1 MWTMAALVS
10 VLVLALAGPDAT
22 PAPLSPA
29 ADNDAIYAAIVAG
42 DPTLTTSPE
51 PLGSLVAATELAEK
65 RLRQAGDADDA
76 EDLLMLVAQ
85 GRRAAHERTGDAVH
99 LCRLVAA
106 ADHVLGREALPLRLS
121 AAASDFREEA
131 RQGLGSQRCEGAP
144 PPAPA
149 QGSPPPSPPDRGAVV
164 VTPKPE
170 PPPIRPVDRHDRRR
184 LQAGVGTLVPGLVM
198 FAPMAALLA
207 VRVDARGDL
216 ADLNAA
222 TAMRP
227 ATDTEIRQA
236 DALHDRFTTT
246 TVAAAALGVTGG
258 ALVVTGAVL
267 LAVKRR
273 STRAALAP
281 WGGGGIGGL
290 VLQGRF

>member
-10 VLVLALAGPDAT
+10 VLVLALAGPDV

-42 DPTLTTSPE
+42 DPTLTTSPA
-51 PLGSLVAATELAEK
+51 PLGSLVAATELAEE
-65 RLRQAGDADDA
+65 RLRQADDADDA
-76 EDLLMLVAQ
+76 EDLLMLAAQ
-85 GRRAAHERTGDAVH
+85 GRRAAHERTGDARH

-106 ADHVLGREALPLRLS
+106 ADHVLGREGLPLRLS

-131 RQGLGSQRCEGAP
+131 RQGLGSQRCEETP
-144 PPAPA
+144 SPAPI
-149 QGSPPPSPPDRGAVV
+149 QESPSPSAGDRGTVA

-170 PPPIRPVDRHDRRR
+170 PIRPVDRHDRRR
-184 LQAGVGTLVPGLVM
+184 LQAGVGTLIPGLVM

-207 VRVDARGDL
+207 VRVNARGDL

-227 ATDTEIRQA
+227 ATDAELRQA
-236 DALHDRFTTT
+236 DMLHDRFSMTT
-246 TVAAAALGVTGG
+246 AAAAAFGVTGG

-267 LAVKRR
+267 LATRGHT
-273 STRAALAP
+273 TRAALAP
-281 WGGGGIGGL
+281 WGGRGVGGL